1 MRNLIVQV
9 QCCLKCNCRG
19 EKNIHELACWHPIS
33 PLLQQIESKSS
44 RVAIA
49 HANAYRLPTSSSDP
63 PPECTSKCKSFLTMP
78 KSRKIPRHAT
88 YLPCF
93 LHIHRE
99 SEREREET
107 CTQSLSGRRKIFR
120 KEHYTSWPRPL
131 IVTCCG
137 NFSSTYPRPSR
148 ESRRSGVSLGTL

>member
-9 QCCLKCNCRG
+9 QCCLKYNCIG

-78 KSRKIPRHAT
+78 QSRKVPHHAT
-88 YLPCF
+88 HLPCF
-93 LHIHRE
+93 LHMQR
-99 SEREREET
+99 ERERE
-107 CTQSLSGRRKIFR
+107 RRDLHSIPLR
-120 KEHYTSWPRPL
+120 KKKYSQK
-131 IVTCCG
+131 
-137 NFSSTYPRPSR
+137 
-148 ESRRSGVSLGTL
+148 GTLYLMASSFDSDLLRQLLEHIP